1 MAEHSELTGQTIQG
15 YHIQKPIG
23 QGKFSIVYRAETTNN
38 GIVALKKIK
47 VFSMK
52 KIDKIRKK

>member
-1 MAEHSELTGQTIQG
+1 MAEQNELTGQTLQG

-38 GIVALKKIK
+38 TIVALKKIK
-47 VFSMK
+47 VFIIAK
-52 KIDKIRKK
+52 